1 LVSGAGR
8 IVGVVVVAVVGLTV
22 GVGIVVAA
30 LAGGGP
36 GEGEADGGSGDDGA
50 RTVQPGA
57 PGEPSRELG
66 DDEAPVEVPEHSPTD
81 TAFMQDMVVHHRQA
95 MAMTALVADRTERD
109 DLPVLAERI
118 TETQETEIDQV
129 ERWLTDRGEDVP
141 DSDGDSDDDHAA
153 HDRMPGMATADQ
165 LDRLEASSGPA
176 FDRLFLDLMIAHH
189 QGALTM
195 VEQLYAAGGGLEPA
209 ADRFARDVEADQ
221 DVEILR
227 MQELLDSII

>member
-1 LVSGAGR
+1 
-8 IVGVVVVAVVGLTV
+8 
-22 GVGIVVAA
+22 
-30 LAGGGP
+30 
-36 GEGEADGGSGDDGA
+36 
-50 RTVQPGA
+50 VQPGA

-66 DDEAPVEVPEHSPTD
+66 DDEAAVEVPEHTALD

-95 MAMTALVADRTERD
+95 LAMTAMVADRTDRD

-129 ERWLTDRGEDVP
+129 ERWLTDRGEDIP
-141 DSDGDSDDDHAA
+141 GDDEDHAA
-153 HDRMPGMATADQ
+153 HEGMPGMATAAQ
-165 LDRLEASSGPA
+165 LDRLEGASGPA

-227 MQELLDSII
+227 MQELLDLVG

>member
-1 LVSGAGR
+1 M
-8 IVGVVVVAVVGLTV
+8 VVAVVVLAAGT
-22 GVGIVVAA
+22 GIVVAA
-30 LAGGGP
+30 LVGGGS
-36 GEGEADGGSGDDGA
+36 GDSGDGGSRRDDGA

-57 PGEPSRELG
+57 PGEPSRELD
-66 DDEAPVEVPEHSPTD
+66 DDEAPVEVPEHNPTD

-95 MAMTALVADRTERD
+95 LAMTALVADRTDRD

-129 ERWLTDRGEDVP
+129 ERWLDDRGEEVP
-141 DSDGDSDDDHAA
+141 AEDEDQDHAA
-153 HDRMPGMATADQ
+153 HDRMPGMATPAQ

-176 FDRLFLDLMIAHH
+176 FDRLFLDLMVAHH

-227 MQELLDSII
+227 MQELLDSLS